1 MVARAIEQKKQIII
15 KAQGEAMAT
24 KLYGEK
30 MQQSPVFMELKR
42 IEAARSIAKIVG
54 TGANRVFL
62 DSDTLMMNLTQG
74 FNQNLE
80 KKSAAD
86 YEYERLKTQ
95 NFAEQAKA
103 NL

>member
-1 MVARAIEQKKQIII
+1 
-15 KAQGEAMAT
+15 
-24 KLYGEK
+24 
-30 MQQSPVFMELKR
+30 
-42 IEAARSIAKIVG
+42 
-54 TGANRVFL
+54 VFL

-86 YEYERLKTQ
+86 YEYERLKYQ
-95 NFAEQAKA
+95 NYAEKAQA